1 MDVSG
6 FIFPP
11 LLDQVSSVTI
21 APGGTS
27 AAFPTDVVDRQR
39 PDDRRGPPRC
49 DSINPLL
56 ATFDQSV
63 IGHLLDPLPSANGYR
78 Q

>member
-1 MDVSG
+1 MLSTASVPTIVAVRRAAIRS
-6 FIFPP
+6 ILYWPP
-11 LLDQVSSVTI
+11 
-21 APGGTS
+21 
-27 AAFPTDVVDRQR
+27 
-39 PDDRRGPPRC
+39 
-49 DSINPLL
+49 SINPLL